1 MAKLLLGTLI
11 GIIVP
16 QILRILG
23 RLTLS
28 GHFQWADCDLS
39 TVVRWRFFHL
49 IAAAFGD
56 FWHHLNN
63 RANKH
68 LDTGHGNSKPKKTRF
83 AGGVTSLQSS

>member
-23 RLTLS
+23 RLTLT

-39 TVVRWRFFHL
+39 TVVRLEVFSSNRCSFWRL
-49 IAAAFGD
+49 LASPQQQ
-56 FWHHLNN
+56 
-63 RANKH
+63 
-68 LDTGHGNSKPKKTRF
+68 SKQK
-83 AGGVTSLQSS
+83 S